1 MRLLTERDRAM
12 LHVANVHG
20 DLTRELDLVPGL
32 QPSLPPASMR
42 CATAELLGE
51 LLGHAPESAKI
62 AWAVVYIW
70 AGILLAGLL
79 ASGSIGL
86 AADFAS

>member
-1 MRLLTERDRAM
+1 
-12 LHVANVHG
+12 
-20 DLTRELDLVPGL
+20 
-32 QPSLPPASMR
+32 MR

-86 AADFAS
+86 AAVFAS